1 MCGDAA
7 FNNLNKQ
14 NVMIGMDAVA
24 HLVPKY
30 ETYGFR
36 SVWNTVVVDL
46 DLEKVTANFAP
57 ISSPPLQAR
66 IAVTSL
72 EISTP

>member
-1 MCGDAA
+1 
-7 FNNLNKQ
+7 
-14 NVMIGMDAVA
+14 MDAVA

-30 ETYGFR
+30 ETYGFH

-57 ISSPPLQAR
+57 ISSPPGAHR
-66 IAVTSL
+66 SH
-72 EISTP
+72 ISRRH

>member
-1 MCGDAA
+1 
-7 FNNLNKQ
+7 
-14 NVMIGMDAVA
+14 MDAVA

-30 ETYGFR
+30 ETYAYGFR

-57 ISSPPLQAR
+57 ISSPPGAHH
-66 IAVTSL
+66 SH
-72 EISTP
+72 ISRCH